1 MQSKL
6 GFFGKLAFVAIIL
19 FLIISIV
26 DKNLEI
32 NDLREKEEKI
42 NNQMQAYTLYVE
54 KLNAQLEEEVS
65 EETIK
70 RVAREKLN
78 LRDPGELIYS
88 NDLPN

>member
-1 MQSKL
+1 MRSKI
-6 GFFGKLAFVAIIL
+6 GFFGKLAFIAIIV

-26 DKNLEI
+26 DKNLRI
-32 NDLREKEEKI
+32 NDLKEKEEKI

-54 KLNAQLEEEVS
+54 KLNSQLEEEVS

>member
-42 NNQMQAYTLYVE
+42 NNQMQAYTLYGE